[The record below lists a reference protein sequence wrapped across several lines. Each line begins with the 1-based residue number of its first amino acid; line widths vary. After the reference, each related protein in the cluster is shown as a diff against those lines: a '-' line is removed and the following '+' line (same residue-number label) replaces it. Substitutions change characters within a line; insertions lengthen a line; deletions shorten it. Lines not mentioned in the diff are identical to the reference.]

1 MTLSIPQQRDPLA
14 RAVLLLMV
22 AGVIYALFDTV
33 NGSSTPDAQAQGT
46 IILDATATPAL
57 PQSAPDRLALGF
69 AVATPTPAPGWL
81 DQQLAAA
88 SDAANGFAQGQADQL
103 AQEQADAQAEAA
115 RLVAEQAA
123 RDQYLANV
131 GAQAAHSPRGDVSQP
146 PPSQTGPILYPD
158 RNAIVQPVGY
168 DTPPPPVPAQPQIAV
183 AVPHISEAQ
192 ADVLSQRDS
201 NGCAPG
207 QVFYPRTGCHTT
219 GSGGAQP
226 GAVGTP

>member
-1 MTLSIPQQRDPLA
+1 MTLSIPNQRDPIA
-14 RAVLLLMV
+14 RAALLLMV
-22 AGVIYALFDTV
+22 AGVIYALFATM
-33 NGSSTPDAQAQGT
+33 NGSSTPDVQAQGT

-57 PQSAPDRLALGF
+57 PRPSPERLALGF

-103 AQEQADAQAEAA
+103 AQEQAAAQAAYD
-115 RLVAEQAA
+115 QAA

-131 GAQAAHSPRGDVSQP
+131 GAQASHSPRGDVSQP
-146 PPSQTGPILYPD
+146 PPSQTGPILYPATD
-158 RNAIVQPVGY
+158 DQPAYISVPGV
-168 DTPPPPVPAQPQIAV
+168 DLPVAPAQPQIAV
-183 AVPHISEAQ
+183 AVPHISDAQ

-207 QVFYPRTGCHTT
+207 QVFYPRTGCHTP
-219 GSGGAQP
+219 GSGGPQP